1 MALPRRARKILSRL
15 RQTRLLLEK
24 AGAGPLPDW
33 EALAPGY
40 RLVQYGKGSGIF
52 DQGQWQP
59 HVYVVRKGM
68 VKLSYINELGEEW
81 VKSFIGDG
89 DFFACPNVLLAGG
102 QTDYAAIALEDTE
115 IEQVDYACLRELTQ
129 RHADWQRAVLQLLQW
144 HIVRK
149 EQRERELLTMRPDER
164 YQSFLATYPAL
175 AQRLQVKDIAH
186 YLGVTPEA
194 LSRIR
199 KRLRG

>member
-1 MALPRRARKILSRL
+1 M
-15 RQTRLLLEK
+15 
-24 AGAGPLPDW
+24 PDW
-33 EALAPGY
+33 EALAAGY
-40 RLVQYGKGSGIF
+40 RLLQVDKGAGIF
-52 DQGQWQP
+52 GQGQWQP
-59 HVYVVRKGM
+59 YVYVVRKGM
-68 VKLSYINELGEEW
+68 VKLSYVNALGEEW
-81 VKSFIGDG
+81 IKSFIGDG

-102 QTDYAAIALEDTE
+102 QTDYAATALEDTE
-115 IEQVDYACLRELTQ
+115 IEQVSYASLRELTQ
-129 RHADWQRAVLQLLQW
+129 RNADWQRAVLQLMQQ

-175 AQRLQVKDIAH
+175 VQRVQVKDIAR

-199 KRLRG
+199 TRLRE